1 MFNKFNEK
9 MDDLYQVTNG
19 KNVILWGWGMSGK
32 FLYLHFKKSNRRIA
46 CVIDDGFNN
55 EMDIIGIKS
64 HHVLDYYEPETT
76 TILVTVYKGTEEIEE
91 ICHQYGF
98 RDVILI
104 RHMFY
109 EDEPSRELD
118 YYPWLEYEYGMDLVH
133 GKTIAEAEHGE
144 PDCNV
149 TEFHDYWPGKG
160 IVLESVLNNF
170 KFHEDDA
177 VFDFGCGKGTSFFI
191 FERAGMKRGGGIE
204 FDRQLYRLAAENA
217 DILER
222 ETGHR
227 YSVVCGDAAKFTDI
241 DSYNYFYMFD
251 PFEGECLQNVIT
263 NIENSY
269 RRKNRKIILIYMA
282 PRFHRQVVENQ
293 MFKLA
298 YEVKSLFA
306 ITRTTNVYVLG

>member
-1 MFNKFNEK
+1 MNSVSCYTPFYTHTNGFAYKKAYLIFRLELYCRLLYNKETNLNNLSREGRMFNKFNEK

-118 YYPWLEYEYGMDLVH
+118 YYPWLEYE
-133 GKTIAEAEHGE
+133 
-144 PDCNV
+144 
-149 TEFHDYWPGKG
+149 
-160 IVLESVLNNF
+160 
-170 KFHEDDA
+170 
-177 VFDFGCGKGTSFFI
+177 
-191 FERAGMKRGGGIE
+191 
-204 FDRQLYRLAAENA
+204 
-217 DILER
+217 
-222 ETGHR
+222 
-227 YSVVCGDAAKFTDI
+227 
-241 DSYNYFYMFD
+241 
-251 PFEGECLQNVIT
+251 
-263 NIENSY
+263 
-269 RRKNRKIILIYMA
+269 
-282 PRFHRQVVENQ
+282 
-293 MFKLA
+293 
-298 YEVKSLFA
+298 
-306 ITRTTNVYVLG
+306 